1 MARKLDTGS
10 KALAELRE
18 LLDRQKAA
26 TDAAVAREASA
37 VKAAKDAIR
46 AAEDARG
53 HHDGRM
59 SYEEFRAWRHAHP
72 TPEWALEAL
81 ASTQA
86 ECNLAGLETRSLV
99 KAFGTT
105 AVAYL
110 TQLLADNAATLDGMN
125 ARYKRTL
132 KLISDAMPEGFHVY
146 CYQWSSMF
154 PGAELVV
161 NDDYDA
167 FRGYTGLDAY
177 IGKNYAVNANY
188 EDYGSELISAATLH
202 QPNFV
207 REPGATP
214 EQVRAQLDGLE
225 AARDTMRAANKAH
238 NAAVSAFRE
247 ATSALVGLPDADN
260 L

>member
-1 MARKLDTGS
+1 MTKKLDTGS
-10 KALAELRE
+10 EALAELSE

-26 TDAAVAREASA
+26 ADAAVAREASA
-37 VKAAKDAIR
+37 AEAVNDAER

-53 HHDGRM
+53 HKDGPM
-59 SYEEFRAWRHAHP
+59 SFEEFRAWRHAHP

-81 ASTQA
+81 ASA
-86 ECNLAGLETRSLV
+86 RSECNLAGLETRSLAR
-99 KAFGTT
+99 AFGTT

-132 KLISDAMPEGFHVY
+132 RLISDSMPEGFRVY

-161 NDDYDA
+161 SDEFGA
-167 FRGYTGLDAY
+167 FNGYTGLDSY
-177 IGKNYAVNANY
+177 IGREYAVNANY
-188 EDYGSELISAATLH
+188 EDYGSELISAETLRR
-202 QPNFV
+202 PNFV

-214 EQVRAQLDGLE
+214 EEIRAQLDGLE
-225 AARDTMRAANKAH
+225 AAKDAMRAANKAH
-238 NAAVSAFRE
+238 AAAASAYRE
-247 ATSALVGLPDADN
+247 ATGALAGVPDADN